1 MACERIPQISICL
14 CVFLVVAVA
23 DSVLC
28 SAEHDTTSRSG
39 AKPGVFRLNTMC
51 GPNCVWQ
58 IARASGK
65 DCSPR
70 DIAKFA
76 GTDPFRGTTIQGLVE
91 AARKIGLQAKAVKT
105 NIKVLAQDPAVAILL
120 LTVKE
125 VKHYV
130 ILDKAENGNVRLLDG
145 DGFRN
150 ISVHQLE
157 SIWQGHAILIGGHEG
172 TGADSLERYF
182 GTGLQI
188 SGLLI
193 LVAVATYGIKCAY
206 SSLSK
211 CQYSNH
217 C

>member
-1 MACERIPQISICL
+1 MIWKRIWQISICL
-14 CVFLVVAVA
+14 CVFSVVAGA
-23 DSVLC
+23 DSVSC
-28 SAEHDTTSRSG
+28 SAEHDTTSRSS
-39 AKPGVFRLNTMC
+39 AEPGVFRLNTMC

-70 DIAKFA
+70 DMAESA
-76 GTDPFRGTTIQGLVE
+76 GTNPFRGTTVQGLVE

-105 NIKVLAQDPAVAILL
+105 NIKVLAQDPPVAILL
-120 LTVKE
+120 LTVKK

-130 ILDKAENGNVRLLDG
+130 ILDKTENGNVRLLDG

-157 SIWQGHAILIGGHEG
+157 SIWEGYAILIGDHEG

-193 LVAVATYGIKCAY
+193 LLVVATYDVKCAY
-206 SSLSK
+206 SYLSK
-211 CQYSNH
+211 RQYSNH
-217 C
+217 V